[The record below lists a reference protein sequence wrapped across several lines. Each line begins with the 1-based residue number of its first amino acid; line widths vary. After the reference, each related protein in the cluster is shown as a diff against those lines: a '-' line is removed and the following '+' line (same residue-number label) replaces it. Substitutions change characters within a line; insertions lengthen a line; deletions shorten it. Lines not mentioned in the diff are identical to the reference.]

1 MRTLKIS
8 FILLMLMASGVHAQG
23 KDWIVSFDGWEIRDH
38 VLIAKSSVSNID
50 LVTKESF
57 KNIRIRRL

>member
-1 MRTLKIS
+1 
-8 FILLMLMASGVHAQG
+8 MASGMHAQG